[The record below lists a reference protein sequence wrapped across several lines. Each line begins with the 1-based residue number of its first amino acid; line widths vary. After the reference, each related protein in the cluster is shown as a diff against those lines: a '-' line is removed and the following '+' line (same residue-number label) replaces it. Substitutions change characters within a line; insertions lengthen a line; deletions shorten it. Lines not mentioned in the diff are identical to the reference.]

1 MRSTIRK
8 ALALFGMSALLL
20 AGCGRTTGTETA
32 EGSHTENSAE
42 QSQQKETDLLST
54 EWKFS
59 GEITEAGKMW
69 SVADYVEGFLPRAE
83 GRTPGICLRASDG
96 ASYFV
101 LSEFY
106 ALHNG
111 EEGRE
116 WFLTEYDT
124 DRMVEE
130 TLPLTLKAPE
140 GTAEVASA
148 LQEMENLRADIVGMD
163 IVSGAFRYFLQ
174 VHDTEGATVQLL
186 AASADRDGNV
196 SAAVDLLPALT
207 TAGFGVQN
215 GEMISGCCCDA
226 EGRSYVSASGGTA
239 VYILDREG
247 ALLYTMTTERQ
258 EMLSYRGKLPAG
270 IPVFEYRRAQDD
282 QIALIAF
289 DGVKTAVLYSGEGFL
304 GEEKDFSRSGAIYFL
319 NGGGLYCWDA
329 PVGSC
334 QIIYDKM
341 PAGGCDAILQNAEG
355 DIFAFFQES
364 NEQYAIR
371 LVNEPEAEP
380 VEIEILMTTFGEYV
394 SDCAAAYTR
403 RHPGVTI
410 HVKSP
415 DGVFGDVLLNQL
427 LTDISQGSGPEL
439 LVLRRE
445 QLLALQ
451 DKVALEDLSGVLRDE
466 TVSQIYPGVLQNGM
480 VGNALYGITCET
492 SVSTL
497 LVSENVWKGKTW
509 TLDEVLALMEEGE
522 DTGAA
527 PERFACLPYDTTAAQ
542 MLYELALTDMESSPF
557 LDIADKKCSYGT
569 AEFEALL
576 KLCKRYG
583 KETAGDSNVS
593 LEEQRQEMSEGRAL
607 AYAFDGGFLEFGR
620 VLAAMGED
628 YHCVG
633 YPTQGDS
640 GSYFNFYNGCV
651 AVSTGAEHREIIDDF
666 LNYLVEYETQR
677 RYCTDWVRRDVL
689 QDCVKEQ
696 VEMYGEKAP
705 IPVFVMG
712 EREVIPLTGRE
723 DGTSYLP
730 EYLELLEQC
739 IPRKTE
745 WNTIRNIVREEAAA
759 FFAGDK
765 SAHEAAEIIQNRV
778 QLYLEEL

>member
-1 MRSTIRK
+1 MRLVRK
-8 ALALFGMSALLL
+8 TLAQILFCLVSLFL
-20 AGCGRTTGTETA
+20 AGCGRTAVTETA
-32 EGSHTENSAE
+32 EDGYSESSEGQSA
-42 QSQQKETDLLST
+42 QKEMNLLST
-54 EWKFS
+54 EWKLS
-59 GEITEAGKMW
+59 GDITEAESMW
-69 SVADYVEGFLPRAE
+69 SVADYVEGFLPRTE

-111 EEGRE
+111 EQSRE
-116 WFLTEYDT
+116 WFLTEYNT
-124 DRMVEE
+124 DRMDGE
-130 TLPLTLKAPE
+130 TLPLMLKATE
-140 GTAEVASA
+140 GTEELASA
-148 LQEMENLRADIVGMD
+148 LEAMENLRANIVGMD

-174 VHDTEGATVQLL
+174 VHDEEGATVQLL
-186 AASADRDGNV
+186 AISAERDGNV
-196 SAAVDLLPALT
+196 SSAVDLLPALT
-207 TAGFGVQN
+207 AAGFGVQK
-215 GEMISGCCCDA
+215 GEMISGCYCDA
-226 EGRSYVSASGGTA
+226 EGRAYVSAFDGAA

-247 ALLYTMTTERQ
+247 TLLHTMATERQ
-258 EMLSYRGKLPAG
+258 ELLVYRGKLPAG
-270 IPVFEYRRAQDD
+270 IPVFEYWRTQDD
-282 QIALIAF
+282 QNVLIAF

-304 GEEKDFSRSGAIYFL
+304 GEEKDFSRSGEVYFL
-319 NGGGLYCWDA
+319 NGKELFCWNA

-334 QIIYDKM
+334 QMIYDKM
-341 PAGGCDAILQNAEG
+341 PTSGCDAILQNAAG

-364 NEQYAIR
+364 SEHYAIR
-371 LVNEPEAEP
+371 LVNELEAES
-380 VEIEILMTTFGEYV
+380 VELEILMTTFGEYV

-410 HVKSP
+410 QVKSP

-427 LTDISQGSGPEL
+427 LTDISQGNGPGL

-451 DKVALEDLSGVLRDE
+451 DKGALEDLSGVLRDE
-466 TVSQIYPGVLQNGM
+466 TVSQIYPGVMQNGM

-497 LVSENVWKGKTW
+497 LVSDNTWKEKTW
-509 TLDEVLALMEEGE
+509 TLDEVLALMEESV
-522 DTGAA
+522 AL
-527 PERFACLPYDTTAAQ
+527 ERFACLSYDTTAVQ
-542 MLYELALTDMESSPF
+542 MLYELALADMENTPF
-557 LDIADKKCSYGT
+557 LDVTSKKCSYGT

-576 KLCKRYG
+576 ELCKRYG
-583 KETAGDSNVS
+583 KETAGDSNLS
-593 LEEQRQEMSEGRAL
+593 LEEQRQEMAEGRAL

-620 VLAAMGED
+620 ALAAMGED
-628 YHCVG
+628 YRCVG

-666 LNYLVEYETQR
+666 LNYLLDYETQR

-696 VEMYGEKAP
+696 VELYGEKASIP
-705 IPVFVMG
+705 IFVMG

-730 EYLELLEQC
+730 EYLELMEQC

-745 WNTIRNIVREEAAA
+745 WNTVRSIIMEEAAA

-765 SAHEAAEIIQNRV
+765 SAHEVAGIIQNRV